1 MGNNKRWCVKQ
12 VLSLHSVAFNRL
24 LLKKLEVSAK
34 ENNVTIHED
43 RVIVP
48 TL

>member
-24 LLKKLEVSAK
+24 LLKKLEVCAK